1 MVEGKGIG
9 KELLDS
15 LAAGGGPE
23 VTIRR
28 PGGRLTLRTSDADR
42 LGVLVTSLEIHNVE
56 GRLPARTLHRRLE
69 QMAERIVYL
78 PERLVLVEHD
88 PMRTGALMRSA
99 SPRWSGP
106 DRAYFELR
114 VERSREASFRRFRQP
129 PGSEEREAVPFLL
142 DRTTLARLADDLM
155 SALIA

>member
-1 MVEGKGIG
+1 MVEGMGIG

-42 LGVLVTSLEIHNVE
+42 LGVLVTALEIHHVA
-56 GRLPARTLHRRLE
+56 GRLPARALHRRLE
-69 QMAERIVYL
+69 QMADRVVYL
-78 PERLVLVEHD
+78 TERLSVVEHD
-88 PMRTGALMRSA
+88 PARTGALMRSA
-99 SPRWSGP
+99 SPRWTGP
-106 DRAYFELR
+106 DRVYFELR
-114 VERSREASFRRFRQP
+114 VERNREASFRRYRQP

-155 SALIA
+155 SALAA